1 MLSVIRNWLNHPVFA
16 RDENKTHAALTLHA
30 ILMISLVGVPI
41 YSVLV
46 LIVIFSETQNLAF
59 AFLTIP
65 FTLGLWY
72 IMRRG
77 FVYLASILLVS
88 LAWLNLTAAAIME
101 RRGISGASLQGYIL
115 IVIVAGLLIGWRAS
129 LVFAGLNMLSGLLLI
144 HAKNAGLFLGPTTAQ
159 ADYTIWAAQA
169 VFSLSAAFVLG
180 IVLEIINKANQ
191 QAALSESYFR
201 MLFEEAP
208 DGILIADEKNRIL
221 MANSAVSHVTGYSS
235 EEFIG
240 RSAIEF
246 VDPIDLAAHPPMPME
261 ELKAVGSLK
270 RERVLVRKDGS
281 RLDVVVSSKF
291 MLDGHLQY
299 IIQDISERKGMEQER
314 EKLIKELESKNS
326 ELEQFT
332 YTVSHDLKAPIITIK
347 GFLGFLVTDAL
358 SGNVKRLG
366 TDIQRIS
373 DATDKMYKLLNDLL
387 ELARIGRLMNQA
399 TTIKLPELFHEACEL
414 LQGRL
419 HERNV
424 CVMVEDELPCVYG
437 DHQRL
442 LQVIQNLLDNAAK
455 FMGTQ
460 VRPCVEI
467 GLRGYENNKSVIY
480 VRDNGVG
487 IPPEHRERIFGLF
500 NRLDPKSEGTGV
512 GLALVKRIVEFHGG
526 RIWVESEPGQ
536 GSTFLFTLPHAECLN

>member
-1 MLSVIRNWLNHPVFA
+1 MLSVIRNWLTHPMFA
-16 RDENKTHAALTLHA
+16 RDENKTRMALTLHA

-41 YSVLV
+41 YSVLLLV
-46 LIVIFSETQNLAF
+46 VAPGETQNLAF
-59 AFLTIP
+59 AFVTIP
-65 FTLGLWY
+65 FMLGLFY

-77 FVYLASILLVS
+77 FVYLASVLLVS
-88 LAWLNLTAAAIME
+88 FTWLNLTAAAVME
-101 RRGISGASLQGYIL
+101 GSGISGVSLQGYIL

-129 LVFAGLNMLSGLLLI
+129 FAFACLNMLSGLALI
-144 HAKNAGLFLGPTTAQ
+144 HAKNAGWFPGPTAVE

-180 IVLEIINKANQ
+180 NVLEIINKATH
-191 QAALSESYFR
+191 QAELSESYFR

-208 DGILIADEKNRIL
+208 DGILIADENNRIL
-221 MANSAVSHVTGYSS
+221 MANAAVSQVTGYAP
-235 EEFIG
+235 EEFTG

-246 VDPIDLAAHPPMPME
+246 VDPIDLAAHPPMPIE
-261 ELKAVGSLK
+261 ELKAAGTLK

-291 MLDGHLQY
+291 MPDGHLQY
-299 IIQDISERKGMEQER
+299 IIQDISKRKGMEQER
-314 EKLIKELESKNS
+314 ERLIQELESKNS

-347 GFLGFLVTDAL
+347 GFLGFLEKDAV

-373 DATDKMYKLLNDLL
+373 DAADKMYKLLNDLL
-387 ELARIGRLMNQA
+387 ELSRIGRLMNRP
-399 TTIKLPELFHEACEL
+399 TTIKLPELFHEAREL
-414 LQGRL
+414 LHGRL
-419 HERNV
+419 QERGVN
-424 CVMVEDELPCVYG
+424 MRIEDGLPCVYG
-437 DHQRL
+437 DRQRL

-460 VRPCVEI
+460 VAPCIEI
-467 GLRGYENNKSVIY
+467 GLRGYEDNKSVIY

-487 IPPEHRERIFGLF
+487 IPLEYHERIFGLF

-526 RIWVESEPGQ
+526 RIWVESEVGK
-536 GSTFLFTLPHAECLN
+536 GSTFLFTLLHAECVK

>member
-1 MLSVIRNWLNHPVFA
+1 MFA
-16 RDENKTHAALTLHA
+16 RAENKTRAALTLHT
-30 ILMISLVGVPI
+30 ILMICLVGVPI

-46 LIVIFSETQNLAF
+46 LVVAPGETQNLAF

-65 FTLGLWY
+65 FTLSLLY

-77 FVYLASILLVS
+77 FVHLASVLLVS
-88 LAWLNLTAAAIME
+88 LAWLNLTATAVME
-101 RRGISGASLQGYIL
+101 GSGISGASLQGYIL

-129 LVFAGLNMLSGLLLI
+129 FAFAGLNMLSGLALI
-144 HAKNAGLFLGPTTAQ
+144 HAKNAGLFLGPTTMQ
-159 ADYTIWAAQA
+159 ADNTIWAAQA
-169 VFSLSAAFVLG
+169 VFSLSAAFILG
-180 IVLEIINKANQ
+180 TVLEIINKATH
-191 QAALSESYFR
+191 QAELSESYFR

-208 DGILIADEKNRIL
+208 DGILIVNEKNCIL
-221 MANSAVSHVTGYSS
+221 MANAAVSQVTGYAP

-246 VDPIDLAAHPPMPME
+246 VDPIDLAAHPPMPIE

-291 MLDGHLQY
+291 MPDGHLQY
-299 IIQDISERKGMEQER
+299 IIQDISERKEMEQER
-314 EKLIKELESKNS
+314 ERLIKELESKNA

-347 GFLGFLVTDAL
+347 GFLGFLGQDAL

-387 ELARIGRLMNQA
+387 ELARIGRLMNQP
-399 TTIKLPELFHEACEL
+399 TTIKLPELFHEAREL

-419 HERNV
+419 QERNV
-424 CVMVEDELPCVYG
+424 CVRVEDGLPCVYG

-460 VRPCVEI
+460 VKPCVEI
-467 GLRGYENNKSVIY
+467 GLRGYENNQSVIY
-480 VRDNGVG
+480 VRDNGIG
-487 IPPEHRERIFGLF
+487 LAPEHHERIFGLF

-526 RIWVESEPGQ
+526 RIWVESEPGK
-536 GSTFLFTLPHAECLN
+536 GSTFLFTLPHSECQN

>member
-1 MLSVIRNWLNHPVFA
+1 MLFGIRNWLNHPVFA
-16 RDENKTHAALTLHA
+16 KDENKTRTALTLQA
-30 ILMISLVGVPI
+30 ILMISLVGAPI
-41 YSVLV
+41 YSVLLLV
-46 LIVIFSETQNLAF
+46 VAPGETQNPAS
-59 AFLTIP
+59 AFLTTP
-65 FTLGLWY
+65 FTLGLLY

-77 FVYLASILLVS
+77 FVYLASVLLVS
-88 LAWLNLTAAAIME
+88 LAWLNLTAAAVME
-101 RRGISGASLQGYIL
+101 GSGISGASLQGYIL

-129 LVFAGLNMLSGLLLI
+129 FAFAGLNMLSGLALI
-144 HAKNAGLFLGPTTAQ
+144 HAKNAGLFLGPTAVQ
-159 ADYTIWAAQA
+159 ADYTVWAAQA

-180 IVLEIINKANQ
+180 TVLEIINKATH
-191 QAALSESYFR
+191 QAELSESYFR

-208 DGILIADEKNRIL
+208 DGILIVDENNRIL
-221 MANSAVSHVTGYSS
+221 MANAAVIHVTGYSP
-235 EEFIG
+235 EEFMG

-246 VDPIDLAAHPPMPME
+246 VDPIDLAARPPMPIE

-291 MLDGHLQY
+291 MPDGHLQY

-314 EKLIKELESKNS
+314 ERLIKELESKNS

-347 GFLGFLVTDAL
+347 GFLGFLVKDAL

-366 TDIQRIS
+366 ADIQRIS

-387 ELARIGRLMNQA
+387 ELSRIGRLMNQP
-399 TTIKLPELFHEACEL
+399 TTIKLPELIHEAREL

-419 HERNV
+419 RERGV
-424 CVMVEDELPCVYG
+424 CVRVEDGLPCIYG
-437 DHQRL
+437 DRQRL
-442 LQVIQNLLDNAAK
+442 LQVIQNLLDNSAK

-460 VRPCVEI
+460 VKPCVEI

-487 IPPEHRERIFGLF
+487 IAPEYHERIFGLF

-526 RIWVESEPGQ
+526 RIWVESEVGK
-536 GSTFLFTLPHAECLN
+536 GSTFLFTLLHAECLN

>member
-1 MLSVIRNWLNHPVFA
+1 MLFGIRNWLNHPVFA
-16 RDENKTHAALTLHA
+16 KDENKTRTALTLQA
-30 ILMISLVGVPI
+30 ILMISLVGAPI
-41 YSVLV
+41 YSVLLLV
-46 LIVIFSETQNLAF
+46 VAPGETQNPAS
-59 AFLTIP
+59 AFLTTP
-65 FTLGLWY
+65 FTLGLLY

-77 FVYLASILLVS
+77 FVYLASVLLVS
-88 LAWLNLTAAAIME
+88 LAWLNLTAAAVME
-101 RRGISGASLQGYIL
+101 GSGISGASLQGYIL

-129 LVFAGLNMLSGLLLI
+129 FAFAGLNMLSGLALI
-144 HAKNAGLFLGPTTAQ
+144 HAKNAGLFLGPTAVQ
-159 ADYTIWAAQA
+159 ADYTVWAAQA

-180 IVLEIINKANQ
+180 TVLEIINKATH
-191 QAALSESYFR
+191 QAELSESYFR

-208 DGILIADEKNRIL
+208 DGILIVDENNRIL
-221 MANSAVSHVTGYSS
+221 MANAAVIHVTGYSP
-235 EEFIG
+235 EEFMG

-246 VDPIDLAAHPPMPME
+246 VDPIDLAARPPMPIE

-291 MLDGHLQY
+291 MPDGHLQY

-314 EKLIKELESKNS
+314 ERLIKELESKNS

-347 GFLGFLVTDAL
+347 GFLGFLVKDAL

-366 TDIQRIS
+366 ADIQRIS

-387 ELARIGRLMNQA
+387 ELSRIGRLMNQP
-399 TTIKLPELFHEACEL
+399 TTIKLPELIHEAREL

-419 HERNV
+419 RERGV
-424 CVMVEDELPCVYG
+424 CVRVEDGLPCIYG
-437 DHQRL
+437 DRQRL
-442 LQVIQNLLDNAAK
+442 LQVIQNLLDNSAK

-460 VRPCVEI
+460 VKPCVEI

-487 IPPEHRERIFGLF
+487 IALEYHERIFGLF

-526 RIWVESEPGQ
+526 RIWVESEVGK
-536 GSTFLFTLPHAECLN
+536 GSTFLFTLLHAECLN

>member
-1 MLSVIRNWLNHPVFA
+1 MLFGIRNWLNHPVFA
-16 RDENKTHAALTLHA
+16 KDENKTRTALTLQA
-30 ILMISLVGVPI
+30 ILMISLVGAPI
-41 YSVLV
+41 YSVLLLV
-46 LIVIFSETQNLAF
+46 VAPGETQNPAS
-59 AFLTIP
+59 AFLTTP
-65 FTLGLWY
+65 FTLGLLY

-77 FVYLASILLVS
+77 FVYLASVLLVS
-88 LAWLNLTAAAIME
+88 LAWLNLTAAAVME
-101 RRGISGASLQGYIL
+101 GSGISGASLQGYIL

-129 LVFAGLNMLSGLLLI
+129 FAFAGLNMLSGLALI
-144 HAKNAGLFLGPTTAQ
+144 HAKNAGLFLGPTAVQ
-159 ADYTIWAAQA
+159 ADSTVWAAQA

-180 IVLEIINKANQ
+180 TVLEIINKATH
-191 QAALSESYFR
+191 QAELSESYFR

-208 DGILIADEKNRIL
+208 DGILIVDENNRIL
-221 MANSAVSHVTGYSS
+221 MANAAVIHVTGYSP
-235 EEFIG
+235 EEFMG

-246 VDPIDLAAHPPMPME
+246 VDPIDLAARPPMPIE

-291 MLDGHLQY
+291 MPDGHLQY

-314 EKLIKELESKNS
+314 ERLIKELESKNS

-347 GFLGFLVTDAL
+347 GFLGFLVKDAL

-366 TDIQRIS
+366 ADIQRIS

-387 ELARIGRLMNQA
+387 ELSRIGRLMNQP
-399 TTIKLPELFHEACEL
+399 TTIKLTELIHEACEL

-419 HERNV
+419 RERGV
-424 CVMVEDELPCVYG
+424 CVRVEDGLPCIYG
-437 DHQRL
+437 DRQRL
-442 LQVIQNLLDNAAK
+442 LQVIQNLLDNSAK

-460 VRPCVEI
+460 VKPCVEI

-487 IPPEHRERIFGLF
+487 IAPEYHERIFGLF

-526 RIWVESEPGQ
+526 RIWVESEVGK
-536 GSTFLFTLPHAECLN
+536 GSTFLFTLLHAECLN

>member
-1 MLSVIRNWLNHPVFA
+1 MLLVIRNWLNHPVFD
-16 RDENKTHAALTLHA
+16 RDENKTRAAQTLHA

-41 YSVLV
+41 YSLLVLV
-46 LIVIFSETQNLAF
+46 VTPSETQNLAF

-65 FTLGLWY
+65 FTLGLLY

-77 FVYLASILLVS
+77 FVHLASILLVS
-88 LAWLNLTAAAIME
+88 LAWLNLTAMAVME
-101 RRGISGASLQGYIL
+101 GSGISGACLQGYIL

-129 LVFAGLNMLSGLLLI
+129 FAFAGLNMLSGLVLI
-144 HAKNAGLFLGPTTAQ
+144 HAKNAGLFLGPTTGQ
-159 ADYTIWAAQA
+159 TDYTIWADQA
-169 VFSLSAAFVLG
+169 IFSLSAAFILG
-180 IVLEIINKANQ
+180 IVLEIINKATQ
-191 QAALSESYFR
+191 QAELSESYFR

-208 DGILIADEKNRIL
+208 DGILIVDEKNRIL

-246 VDPIDLAAHPPMPME
+246 VDPIDLAAHPPVPIE
-261 ELKAVGSLK
+261 ELKAAGSLK

-291 MLDGHLQY
+291 MPDGHLQY
-299 IIQDISERKGMEQER
+299 IIQDISERKGLEQER
-314 EKLIKELESKNS
+314 ERLIKELESKNS

-332 YTVSHDLKAPIITIK
+332 YTVSHDLKAPIVTIK
-347 GFLGFLVTDAL
+347 GFLGFLVKDAL
-358 SGNVKRLG
+358 SGNVKRLDA
-366 TDIQRIS
+366 DIQRIS
-373 DATDKMYKLLNDLL
+373 DAADNMYKLLNDLL
-387 ELARIGRLMNQA
+387 ELSRIGRLMNQP
-399 TTIKLPELFHEACEL
+399 TMIKLPELFYEACEL
-414 LQGRL
+414 LHGRL
-419 HERNV
+419 QEHDVYLR
-424 CVMVEDELPCVYG
+424 VEEGLPCVYG
-437 DHQRL
+437 DRQRL

-460 VRPCVEI
+460 IKPCVEI
-467 GLRGYENNKSVIY
+467 GVRGYEDNKSVIY

-487 IPPEHRERIFGLF
+487 IPPEHHERIFGLF

-526 RIWVESEPGQ
+526 RIWVESEPGM
-536 GSTFLFTLPHAECLN
+536 GSTFLFTLPYAECLN

>member
-1 MLSVIRNWLNHPVFA
+1 
-16 RDENKTHAALTLHA
+16 
-30 ILMISLVGVPI
+30 
-41 YSVLV
+41 
-46 LIVIFSETQNLAF
+46 
-59 AFLTIP
+59 
-65 FTLGLWY
+65 
-72 IMRRG
+72 
-77 FVYLASILLVS
+77 LVS

-180 IVLEIINKANQ
+180 TVLEIINKANQ
-191 QAALSESYFR
+191 QAALSESYFQ

-221 MANSAVSHVTGYSS
+221 MANAAVSHVTGYSS

-291 MLDGHLQY
+291 MPDGHLQY
-299 IIQDISERKGMEQER
+299 IIQDISERKGLEQER

-424 CVMVEDELPCVYG
+424 CVMVEDGLPCVYG

-460 VRPCVEI
+460 VKPCVEI
-467 GLRGYENNKSVIY
+467 GVRGYENNKSVIY

-487 IPPEHRERIFGLF
+487 IPPEHYERIFGLF

-526 RIWVESEPGQ
+526 RIWVESEVGK
-536 GSTFLFTLPHAECLN
+536 GSTVLFTLPHADCLN

>member
-16 RDENKTHAALTLHA
+16 RNENKTRAAQTLHA

-41 YSVLV
+41 YSLLVLV
-46 LIVIFSETQNLAF
+46 VTPRETQNLAF

-65 FTLGLWY
+65 FTLGLMY

-101 RRGISGASLQGYIL
+101 RSGISGASLQGYIL

-129 LVFAGLNMLSGLLLI
+129 LAFAGLNMLSGLMLI
-144 HAKNAGLFLGPTTAQ
+144 HAKNAGLFLGPTTTQ

-180 IVLEIINKANQ
+180 TVLEIINKATQ

-208 DGILIADEKNRIL
+208 NGILIVDEKNRIL
-221 MANSAVSHVTGYSS
+221 MANAAVSHVTGYAP

-291 MLDGHLQY
+291 MPDGHLQY

-332 YTVSHDLKAPIITIK
+332 YTVSHDLKAPIVTIK
-347 GFLGFLVTDAL
+347 GFLGFLVKDAL
-358 SGNVKRLG
+358 AGNVKRL
-366 TDIQRIS
+366 DADVQRIS
-373 DATDKMYKLLNDLL
+373 DAADNMYKLLNDLL
-387 ELARIGRLMNQA
+387 ELSRIGRLMNQP
-399 TTIKLPELFHEACEL
+399 TTIKLPELFREACEL

-419 HERNV
+419 QERNV
-424 CVMVEDELPCVYG
+424 CVRVEDGLPCVYG

-442 LQVIQNLLDNAAK
+442 LQVFQNLLDNAAK

-460 VRPCVEI
+460 VTPCVEI
-467 GLRGYENNKSVIY
+467 GLRGYEDNKSVIY

-487 IPPEHRERIFGLF
+487 IPPEHHERIFGLF

-512 GLALVKRIVEFHGG
+512 GLALVKRIIEFHGG
-526 RIWVESEPGQ
+526 RIWVESEPGK
-536 GSTFLFTLPHAECLN
+536 GSTFLFTLPQAECLN